1 MFTQS
6 DWMSCHFGSSLM
18 LSHCSATFPMMEVSA
33 TCIIVCHQ
41 PDGFRVV
48 WMSMCEE
55 LGIAALEMHAF
66 MPSAVTDFL
75 CFPGDTKVGLWM

>member
-1 MFTQS
+1 M
-6 DWMSCHFGSSLM
+6 MEG
-18 LSHCSATFPMMEVSA
+18 SATY
-33 TCIIVCHQ
+33 IIVCHQ

-66 MPSAVTDFL
+66 MSSAVTDFFVSQVIRKL
-75 CFPGDTKVGLWM
+75 ASGCDSRVGLWPAECCSVVW